1 MTTSRSRS
9 SLPRA
14 AFGKVTNSSPVL
26 LPGRASLFHDAEFAG
41 ATDLGT
47 VATGEE
53 FELHLGVDDRVR
65 AERELLHR
73 SPGKAMIG
81 GTSGTSSVDVAY
93 EVTVE
98 NHRTG
103 QSG

>member
-1 MTTSRSRS
+1 M
-9 SLPRA
+9 
-14 AFGKVTNSSPVL
+14 L